1 MRAHHPGVLAR
12 VPAWFL
18 GVFWGW
24 SGGAEERSSA
34 RCARPGI
41 TNGFPEGAGHPSLL
55 PVLKVQAAKAG
66 RRSSLRGLK
75 KPSVK

>member
-1 MRAHHPGVLAR
+1 MLGALRSPRDYKRISRRRWAPF
-12 VPAWFL
+12 PA
-18 GVFWGW
+18 
-24 SGGAEERSSA
+24 
-34 RCARPGI
+34 
-41 TNGFPEGAGHPSLL
+41 TLL